1 MSRSLAHP
9 VVKPAPATDPSEE
22 AFVAPPGL
30 VRMPVQRSVAG
41 AALDRADD
49 WLADE
54 VPVAMVFNG
63 ISHAVMMAS
72 PLDLEDFALGFALSE
87 GIVASA
93 DELRDVE
100 ARPAAC
106 QTPGSPP
113 AWEVH
118 IELSP
123 RRLEGLKR
131 RRRTLAGRTGCG
143 ICGIESLQALE
154 LLPPSLPA
162 ADWLDRVDPA
172 LLAQVIPQLPSFQP
186 LNLQAGAVH
195 VAAWADLAGGLRW
208 AREDVGRHNA
218 LDKLI
223 GVLARQGLL
232 GAPGVV
238 LMSSRAS
245 HELVAKCARV
255 GLQALATVSAPT
267 ALGVQAAQAAGLR
280 LWGLCRPPR
289 AVLYTPAG

>member
-1 MSRSLAHP
+1 MSRSPHLPDDA
-9 VVKPAPATDPSEE
+9 V
-22 AFVAPPGL
+22 PPGL
-30 VRMPVQRSVAG
+30 VRWRVRRTPQDGVAG
-41 AALDRADD
+41 ADLVAADD

-93 DELRDVE
+93 EELRDVE

-123 RRLEGLKR
+123 RRIEGLKQ

-143 ICGIESLQALE
+143 VCGIESLQALE
-154 LLPPSLPA
+154 LLPPTLPA
-162 ADWLDRVDPA
+162 AGWLERVDAA
-172 LLAQVIPQLPSFQP
+172 LLARVMPRLSAFQP
-186 LNLQAGAVH
+186 LNAQAGAVH
-195 VAAWADLAGGLRW
+195 VAAWADLDGEVRW

-223 GVLARQGLL
+223 GVLARQGQL
-232 GAPGVV
+232 GAPGLV

-289 AVLYTPAG
+289 AVLYTPGG

>member
-1 MSRSLAHP
+1 MTRSP
-9 VVKPAPATDPSEE
+9 SAPDDAAT
-22 AFVAPPGL
+22 PGL
-30 VRMPVQRSVAG
+30 VRRCVQRIPPRGGEGSHPEVTE
-41 AALDRADD
+41 D

-87 GIVASA
+87 GIVASV

-106 QTPGSPP
+106 QAPGSPP

-123 RRLEGLKR
+123 RRLEGLKQ

-143 ICGIESLQALE
+143 VCGIESLQALE
-154 LLPPSLPA
+154 LLPAALPA
-162 ADWLDRVDPA
+162 ADWLDRVDAA
-172 LLAQVIPQLPSFQP
+172 LLARVMPQLPAFQP
-186 LNLQAGAVH
+186 LNAWAGAVH
-195 VAAWADLAGGLRW
+195 VAAWADLDGELRW

-223 GVLARQGLL
+223 GVLARQGQL
-232 GAPGVV
+232 GAPGLV

-255 GLQALATVSAPT
+255 GLRALATVSAPT
-267 ALGVQAAQAAGLR
+267 ALGVQAAQAAGVR

-289 AVLYTPAG
+289 AVLYTPEG

>member
-1 MSRSLAHP
+1 MSRSPHLPDDA
-9 VVKPAPATDPSEE
+9 V
-22 AFVAPPGL
+22 PPGL
-30 VRMPVQRSVAG
+30 VRQRVQRTPQDG
-41 AALDRADD
+41 AADAELVATDD

-106 QTPGSPP
+106 QTPGSPS

-123 RRLEGLKR
+123 RRLEGLKQ

-143 ICGIESLQALE
+143 VCGIESLQALE
-154 LLPPSLPA
+154 LLPPTLPA
-162 ADWLDRVDPA
+162 AGWLERVDAA
-172 LLAQVIPQLPSFQP
+172 LLARVMPRLSAFQP
-186 LNLQAGAVH
+186 LNAQAGAVH
-195 VAAWADLAGGLRW
+195 VAAWADLDGEVRW

-223 GVLARQGLL
+223 GVLARQGQL
-232 GAPGVV
+232 GAPGLV

-267 ALGVQAAQAAGLR
+267 ALGVQAAQAAGVR

-289 AVLYTPAG
+289 AVLYTPGG

>member
-1 MSRSLAHP
+1 MTRSP
-9 VVKPAPATDPSEE
+9 SAPDDAAT
-22 AFVAPPGL
+22 PGL
-30 VRMPVQRSVAG
+30 VRRRVQRIPPRSGEGSHPEVTE
-41 AALDRADD
+41 D

-106 QTPGSPP
+106 QAPGSPP

-123 RRLEGLKR
+123 RRLEGLKQ

-143 ICGIESLQALE
+143 VCGIESLQALE
-154 LLPPSLPA
+154 LLPAALSA
-162 ADWLDRVDPA
+162 ADWLDRVDAA
-172 LLAQVIPQLPSFQP
+172 LLARVMPRLPAFQP
-186 LNLQAGAVH
+186 LNAQAGAVH
-195 VAAWADLAGGLRW
+195 VAAWADLDGELRW

-223 GVLARQGLL
+223 GVLARQGQL
-232 GAPGVV
+232 GAPGLV

-255 GLQALATVSAPT
+255 GLRALATVSAPT
-267 ALGVQAAQAAGLR
+267 ALGVQAAQAAGVR

-289 AVLYTPAG
+289 AVLYTPEG

>member
-1 MSRSLAHP
+1 MTRSP
-9 VVKPAPATDPSEE
+9 SAPDDAAT
-22 AFVAPPGL
+22 PGL
-30 VRMPVQRSVAG
+30 VRRRVQRIPPRSGEGG
-41 AALDRADD
+41 APEVTED

-123 RRLEGLKR
+123 RRLEGLKQ

-143 ICGIESLQALE
+143 VCGIESLQALE
-154 LLPPSLPA
+154 LLPAALPA
-162 ADWLDRVDPA
+162 AGWLARVDAA
-172 LLAQVIPQLPSFQP
+172 LLARVMPRLPAFQP
-186 LNLQAGAVH
+186 LNAQAGAVH
-195 VAAWADLAGGLRW
+195 VAAWADLDGELRW

-223 GVLARQGLL
+223 GVLARQGQL
-232 GAPGVV
+232 GAPGLV

-267 ALGVQAAQAAGLR
+267 ALGVQAAQAAGVR

-289 AVLYTPAG
+289 AVLYTPGG

>member
-1 MSRSLAHP
+1 MTWNPPDADES
-9 VVKPAPATDPSEE
+9 AT
-22 AFVAPPGL
+22 PGL
-30 VRMPVQRSVAG
+30 QRRRVQRTPQRGGEGIGLEFV
-41 AALDRADD
+41 DD

-106 QTPGSPP
+106 QVPGSPP

-123 RRLEGLKR
+123 RRLEGLKQ

-143 ICGIESLQALE
+143 VCGIESLQALE
-154 LLPPSLPA
+154 LLPAALPA
-162 ADWLDRVDPA
+162 ADWLVRVDAA
-172 LLAQVIPQLPSFQP
+172 LLARVMPRLPAFQP
-186 LNLQAGAVH
+186 LNALAGAVH
-195 VAAWADLAGGLRW
+195 VAAWADLDGELRW

-223 GVLARQGLL
+223 GVLARQGQL
-232 GAPGVV
+232 GAPGLV

-267 ALGVQAAQAAGLR
+267 ALGVQAAQAAGVR

-289 AVLYTPAG
+289 AVLYTPGG

>member
-1 MSRSLAHP
+1 MSRSPHLPDDA
-9 VVKPAPATDPSEE
+9 V
-22 AFVAPPGL
+22 PPGL
-30 VRMPVQRSVAG
+30 VRQRVQRTPQDG
-41 AALDRADD
+41 AAVAELVAADD

-72 PLDLEDFALGFALSE
+72 PLELEDFALGFALSE

-123 RRLEGLKR
+123 RRLEGLKL

-143 ICGIESLQALE
+143 VCGIESLQALE
-154 LLPPSLPA
+154 LLPAALPA
-162 ADWLDRVDPA
+162 AEWLGRVDAA
-172 LLAQVIPQLPSFQP
+172 LLARAMPRLPAFQP
-186 LNLQAGAVH
+186 LNAQAGAVH
-195 VAAWADLAGGLRW
+195 VAAWADLDGEVRW

-223 GVLARQGLL
+223 GVLARQGQL
-232 GAPGVV
+232 GAPGLV

-255 GLQALATVSAPT
+255 GLRALATVSAPT
-267 ALGVQAAQAAGLR
+267 ALGVQAAQAAGVR

-289 AVLYTPAG
+289 AVLYTPGG

>member
-1 MSRSLAHP
+1 MSRSPHLPDDA
-9 VVKPAPATDPSEE
+9 V
-22 AFVAPPGL
+22 PPGL
-30 VRMPVQRSVAG
+30 VRQRVQRTPQDG
-41 AALDRADD
+41 AAVAELVAADD

-72 PLDLEDFALGFALSE
+72 PLELEDFALGFALSE

-123 RRLEGLKR
+123 RRLEGLKL

-143 ICGIESLQALE
+143 VCGIESLQALE
-154 LLPPSLPA
+154 LLPAALPA
-162 ADWLDRVDPA
+162 AEWLGRVDAA
-172 LLAQVIPQLPSFQP
+172 LLARVMPRLPAFQP
-186 LNLQAGAVH
+186 LNAQAGAVH
-195 VAAWADLAGGLRW
+195 VAAWADLDGEVRW

-223 GVLARQGLL
+223 GVLARQGQL
-232 GAPGVV
+232 GAPGLV

-255 GLQALATVSAPT
+255 GLRALATVSAPT
-267 ALGVQAAQAAGLR
+267 ALGVQAAQAAGVR

-289 AVLYTPAG
+289 AVLYTPGG

>member
-1 MSRSLAHP
+1 MSRSPHLPDDA
-9 VVKPAPATDPSEE
+9 V
-22 AFVAPPGL
+22 PPGL
-30 VRMPVQRSVAG
+30 VRQRVQRTPQDG
-41 AALDRADD
+41 AAVAELVAADD

-72 PLDLEDFALGFALSE
+72 PLELEDFALGFALSE

-123 RRLEGLKR
+123 RRLEGLKL

-143 ICGIESLQALE
+143 VCGIESLQALE
-154 LLPPSLPA
+154 LLPAALPA
-162 ADWLDRVDPA
+162 AEWLGRVDAA
-172 LLAQVIPQLPSFQP
+172 LLARVMPRLPAFQP
-186 LNLQAGAVH
+186 LNAQAGAVH
-195 VAAWADLAGGLRW
+195 VAAWADLDGEVRW

-223 GVLARQGLL
+223 GVLARQGQL
-232 GAPGVV
+232 GAPGLV

-267 ALGVQAAQAAGLR
+267 ALGVQAAQAAGVR

-289 AVLYTPAG
+289 AVLYTPGG

>member
-1 MSRSLAHP
+1 MSRSPHLPDDA
-9 VVKPAPATDPSEE
+9 V
-22 AFVAPPGL
+22 PPGL
-30 VRMPVQRSVAG
+30 VRQRVQRTPQDG
-41 AALDRADD
+41 AADAELVAADD

-106 QTPGSPP
+106 QTPGNPP

-123 RRLEGLKR
+123 RRIEGLKQ

-143 ICGIESLQALE
+143 VCGIESLQALE
-154 LLPPSLPA
+154 LLPPTLPA
-162 ADWLDRVDPA
+162 ADWLARVDAA
-172 LLAQVIPQLPSFQP
+172 LLARVMPRLPVFQP
-186 LNLQAGAVH
+186 LNALAGAVH
-195 VAAWADLAGGLRW
+195 VAAWAGLDGELRW

-223 GVLARQGLL
+223 GVLARQGQL
-232 GAPGVV
+232 GTPGLV

-289 AVLYTPAG
+289 AVLYTPGG

>member
-1 MSRSLAHP
+1 MSRSPHLPDDA
-9 VVKPAPATDPSEE
+9 V
-22 AFVAPPGL
+22 PPGL
-30 VRMPVQRSVAG
+30 VRQRVQRTPQDG
-41 AALDRADD
+41 AAVAELVAADD

-72 PLDLEDFALGFALSE
+72 PLELEDFALGFALSE

-123 RRLEGLKR
+123 RRLEGLKL

-143 ICGIESLQALE
+143 VCGIESLQALE
-154 LLPPSLPA
+154 LLPAALPA
-162 ADWLDRVDPA
+162 AEWLGRVDAA
-172 LLAQVIPQLPSFQP
+172 LLVRVMPRLPAFQP
-186 LNLQAGAVH
+186 LNTQAGAVH
-195 VAAWADLAGGLRW
+195 VAAWADLDGEVRW

-223 GVLARQGLL
+223 GVLARQGQL
-232 GAPGVV
+232 GAPGLV

-255 GLQALATVSAPT
+255 GLRALATVSAPT
-267 ALGVQAAQAAGLR
+267 ALGVQAAQAAGVR

-289 AVLYTPAG
+289 AVLYTPGG

>member
-1 MSRSLAHP
+1 MS
-9 VVKPAPATDPSEE
+9 
-22 AFVAPPGL
+22 
-30 VRMPVQRSVAG
+30 VQRSVDGASLAG
-41 AALDRADD
+41 ADD

-54 VPVAMVFNG
+54 VPVALVFNG

-93 DELRDVE
+93 EELRDVE
-100 ARPAAC
+100 VRPAAC
-106 QTPGSPP
+106 QVPGSPP

-123 RRLEGLKR
+123 RRLEGLKQ

-143 ICGIESLQALE
+143 VCGIESLQALE
-154 LLPPSLPA
+154 LLPPTLPA
-162 ADWLDRVDPA
+162 ADWLARVDAA
-172 LLAQVIPQLPSFQP
+172 LLARVMPRLPAFQP
-186 LNLQAGAVH
+186 LNARAGAVH
-195 VAAWADLAGGLRW
+195 VAAWADLDGELRW
-208 AREDVGRHNA
+208 AQEDVGRHNA

-223 GVLARQGLL
+223 GVLARQGQL
-232 GAPGVV
+232 GAPGLV

-267 ALGVQAAQAAGLR
+267 ALGVQAAQAAGVR

-289 AVLYTPAG
+289 AVLYTPGG

>member
-1 MSRSLAHP
+1 MGGPLIMAATMPRSPDAFP
-9 VVKPAPATDPSEE
+9 PSSSDNAPA
-22 AFVAPPGL
+22 GL
-30 VRMPVQRSVAG
+30 VRLPVLRAAVGVAE
-41 AALDRADD
+41 AVED

-87 GIVASA
+87 GIVASV
-93 DELRDVE
+93 DEVRDLEV
-100 ARPAAC
+100 RPAAC
-106 QTPGSPP
+106 QAPGAPA
-113 AWEVH
+113 AWEVQL
-118 IELSP
+118 EVSP
-123 RRLEGLKR
+123 RRLEGLKQ

-143 ICGIESLQALE
+143 VCGIESLQALE
-154 LLPPSLPA
+154 LLPAPRPA
-162 ADWLDRVDPA
+162 PDWLDQVDAA
-172 LLAQVIPQLPSFQP
+172 LLARVMPQLRSAQP
-186 LNLQAGAVH
+186 LNAQAGAIH
-195 VAAWADLAGGLRW
+195 VAAWADLAGQLHW

-223 GVLARQGLL
+223 GVLARQGQL

-255 GLQALATVSAPT
+255 GLAALATVSAPT
-267 ALGVQAAQAAGLR
+267 ALGVRAAQAAGLC

-289 AVLYTPAG
+289 AVRYTPAG

>member
-1 MSRSLAHP
+1 MSRSPHLPDDA
-9 VVKPAPATDPSEE
+9 V
-22 AFVAPPGL
+22 PPGL
-30 VRMPVQRSVAG
+30 VRQRVQRTPQDGAAG
-41 AALDRADD
+41 ADLVAVDD

-93 DELRDVE
+93 EELRDVE
-100 ARPAAC
+100 VRPAAC

-123 RRLEGLKR
+123 RRLEGLKQ

-143 ICGIESLQALE
+143 VCGIESLQALE
-154 LLPPSLPA
+154 LLPAVLPA
-162 ADWLDRVDPA
+162 AGWLEQVDAA
-172 LLAQVIPQLPSFQP
+172 LLARVMPRLSAFQP
-186 LNLQAGAVH
+186 LNAQAGAVH
-195 VAAWADLAGGLRW
+195 VAAWADLDGEVRW

-223 GVLARQGLL
+223 GVLARQGQL
-232 GAPGVV
+232 GAPGLV

-289 AVLYTPAG
+289 AVLYTPGG